1 MLDTKSQAAELISQF
16 KAKNKTVATAESCTG
31 GLLAAAI
38 TSSRGSSSV
47 FSCGVVTYS
56 NETKHM
62 LLKVPS
68 AELEQYGAVSA
79 QTACSMAQGLQALSG
94 ADVNVSI
101 TGIAGPDGGT
111 EQKPVGLIFVGL
123 AINKSVVAFRFQF

>member
-1 MLDTKSQAAELISQF
+1 
-16 KAKNKTVATAESCTG
+16 
-31 GLLAAAI
+31 
-38 TSSRGSSSV
+38 
-47 FSCGVVTYS
+47 
-56 NETKHM
+56 M

-123 AINKSVVAFRFQF
+123 AINKSVVAFRFQFEGDRDAIRTQTVDKVLLLLTEAVKGDNFFEED